1 MSKNKNRNYF
11 ENKEESDMSNEQS
24 PIMSSSTESSSSIS
38 SVTSK
43 TVAAKVDV
51 TPSVTSSTTISATP
65 KKAEPAVTPAMAKL
79 KASIEKY
86 ESVVLN
92 KSTSAKANVDL
103 FYGIVVAVV
112 SCSEPAVYDEFYK
125 YFFSHRE
132 TTMTNINALKGIH
145 RLTDA
150 NKKSTVS
157 AFYAI
162 FFAMVRAKVE
172 RVGFH
177 LSIKAIRRAIRNE
190 NFVNWII
197 SKMQ

>member
-11 ENKEESDMSNEQS
+11 ENKEETDMSNDQTPS
-24 PIMSSSTESSSSIS
+24 VSSSSSTIISSSEAP
-38 SVTSK
+38 VVSK

-51 TPSVTSSTTISATP
+51 TPVQTAA
-65 KKAEPAVTPAMAKL
+65 KKAEPAVAVSPAMAKL
-79 KASIEKY
+79 KASIEKF
-86 ESVVLN
+86 ESVVVNKTASN
-92 KSTSAKANVDL
+92 KSNVEL

-112 SCSEPAVYDEFYK
+112 SCTEPAVFDEFYR
-125 YFFSHRE
+125 YFFSHRD
-132 TTMTNINALKGIH
+132 TTMTNVNALKGIH

-172 RVGFH
+172 QVGFH

-190 NFVNWII
+190 SFVNWII
-197 SKMQ
+197 SKM